1 MNKPKSTCFQYKDRE
16 VGCHSKCEKYIEFKK
31 LSDEYNDNMRKSRE
45 EQSSYD
51 RYKTAIIRKTKKR

>member
-1 MNKPKSTCFQYKDRE
+1 MNKPKSTCFQCKDRE

-51 RYKTAIIRKTKKR
+51 RYKIAIIRKTKKR